1 MSFKFVQI
9 SINIKTIV
17 QNVVTIH
24 KGNDVQP
31 QKLKPK
37 KEKQNVSSEIFIS
50 KYM

>member
-1 MSFKFVQI
+1 MSFKFVKI
-9 SINIKTIV
+9 SINIKTMV

-37 KEKQNVSSEIFIS
+37 RKNKMCPVKFS
-50 KYM
+50 